1 MRHQLNTHPIRTLAA
16 LLVLAFGFFQLSA
29 SGQPGTYWENGPT
42 WLGST
47 GWILF
52 LVTALSFVVSAV
64 YLVVRRSRARRTA

>member
-1 MRHQLNTHPIRTLAA
+1 MRHQLVDHPIRTLATQLA
-16 LLVLAFGFFQLSA
+16 LAFGFMLSA
-29 SGQPGTYWENGPT
+29 SGQSGTFWENGRT

-52 LVTALSFVVSAV
+52 LLTALGFLVSLI

>member
-1 MRHQLNTHPIRTLAA
+1 MRHQLIDHPIRSLAA

-29 SGQPGTYWENGPT
+29 SGQHGTYWQDGPG

-52 LVTALSFVVSAV
+52 LLTALTFVVSVV
-64 YLVVRRSRARRTA
+64 YLVVHRTRRRTA

>member
-1 MRHQLNTHPIRTLAA
+1 MRRQLVNHPIRTLAV

-29 SGQPGTYWENGPT
+29 SGQPGTYWQNGPS

-52 LVTALSFVVSAV
+52 LVCALAFLVSAG
-64 YLVVRRSRARRTA
+64 YLVVRRVRTRRTA

>member
-1 MRHQLNTHPIRTLAA
+1 MRHQLTTHPIRSLAV

-29 SGQPGTYWENGPT
+29 SGQSGTYWENGPG

-52 LVTALSFVVSAV
+52 LITALTFVVSAV
-64 YLVVRRSRARRTA
+64 YLVVRRTRRRTA